1 MNLSA
6 VGPHYHYYIFGY
18 KHCIPAL
25 IHWSFCRCLFDFV
38 YVCVLL
44 DKNESDA
51 MGRTPLHT
59 ATEHG
64 HEAVVKYL
72 LAQGA
77 DKDKADLVGYTPLQ
91 SAAQYHQDAL
101 KGATFLTSP
110 SFLLSL
116 YFFVLHF

>member
-1 MNLSA
+1 
-6 VGPHYHYYIFGY
+6 
-18 KHCIPAL
+18 
-25 IHWSFCRCLFDFV
+25 
-38 YVCVLL
+38 
-44 DKNESDA
+44 

-91 SAAQYHQDAL
+91 SASQYNQNAL
-101 KGATFLTSP
+101 KGTSSVPCLSFSFFFDRSLLIIPFLVVSP
-110 SFLLSL
+110 QSALPLAARAAAFPRAAGRGWQL
-116 YFFVLHF
+116 

>member
-1 MNLSA
+1 MVQVRNLTATWPRYYSNSKIGISTICF
-6 VGPHYHYYIFGY
+6 GPFRHSF
-18 KHCIPAL
+18 
-25 IHWSFCRCLFDFV
+25 IHLFV
-38 YVCVLL
+38 VIIYVFL

-77 DKDKADLVGYTPLQ
+77 DKDKVDLVGYTPLQ
-91 SAAQYHQDAL
+91 SASQYNQDAL
-101 KGATFLTSP
+101 KGTSN
-110 SFLLSL
+110 L
-116 YFFVLHF
+116 YFVYF